1 MNREEI
7 LAKSREENK
16 ERDLYQLENDH
27 KATNLALGIIILF
40 SAIIY
45 ALNIFAGKG
54 FLPEAFAPVA
64 IFNATLYTSRYKNDE
79 EKKKTN
85 LLCMVC
91 WIFTAV
97 LLAIAAFA
105 KALS

>member
-1 MNREEI
+1 MTKEEI
-7 LAKSREENK
+7 LSKSREENR
-16 ERDLYQLENDH
+16 ERDLYQLETDR

-64 IFNATLYTSRYKNDE
+64 IFNAAFYTSRYRNDE
-79 EKKKTN
+79 EKKKSG

-97 LLAIAAFA
+97 LLAVAAFA